1 MWLYTSTSMNKIILL
16 TAISVAGILA
26 IFLAPTSTFVPT
38 VKAYS
43 CNSSSSASHIAV
55 ATQVS
60 GRSGSCATGSSAVNN
75 LHQGTGTASSF
86 GPNGESAAGASGSP
100 SHVEIVI
107 SSASGGAQSSCSS
120 SSTVN
125 SGGGATTITQSTS
138 KSGAC
143 P

>member
-1 MWLYTSTSMNKIILL
+1 MNRIFSM
-16 TAISVAGILA
+16 GA
-26 IFLAPTSTFVPT
+26 IFVATTFLITNIPNT
-38 VKAYS
+38 AMAYS
-43 CNSSSSASHIAV
+43 CSGSASTSRVAV
-55 ATQVS
+55 TTQIS
-60 GRSGSCATGSSAVNN
+60 GSSGSCATGSSAVNN

-120 SSTVN
+120 SSTSN
-125 SGGGATTITQSTS
+125 SSEGATTITQSTS
-138 KSGAC
+138 KSGGC